1 MAAAAVCTST
11 ALPLARPAGADQ
23 LSSVQAQANALE
35 AKIQQTGSEIS
46 ALSQQYDAAQYHL
59 GQIQDQVSKTQAAI
73 VKTKQKVA
81 ADKASLRHAAIE
93 SYVTTGTTANSNP
106 LFDSNTRDYAAKAQY
121 GQVAAGKLSTAVAN
135 LTNSK
140 DRLDA
145 QQAQLQ
151 TQRSAAQSATA
162 SAANAVQ
169 RAQVL
174 QQQQNSNLSQ
184 VKGQIAT
191 LIDQKRAADAAAATV
206 AARQAIA
213 QAKADSSSPGSSP
226 PIPVPPSS
234 GGIGG
239 AAVAAAESQIGV
251 PYVWGASSPSSGF
264 DCSGLTMWA
273 YAQVGISL
281 PHYSG
286 AQMSGSTPVPI
297 SALEAGDL
305 LFYGP
310 GGSEHVAMYVGG
322 GMMIEAPR
330 AGSTVHI
337 SPMRLGSGFVGA
349 RRP

>member
-1 MAAAAVCTST
+1 
-11 ALPLARPAGADQ
+11 LARPAGADQ

-35 AKIQQTGSEIS
+35 ARIQQTGSEIS

-59 GQIQDQVSKTQAAI
+59 GQIQEQVSKTQDAI
-73 VKTKQKVA
+73 VKTKEKVA

-151 TQRSAAQSATA
+151 TQKSAAQSATA
-162 SAANAVQ
+162 SAAGAVQ

-174 QQQQNSNLSQ
+174 QQQQNANLSQ

-191 LIDQKRAADAAAATV
+191 LIDQKRAADAAAAAVT
-206 AARQAIA
+206 ARQAIA
-213 QAKADSSSPGSSP
+213 QAKANPVVTSDSSP

-251 PYVWGASSPSSGF
+251 PYVWGGSSPSGF

-281 PHYSG
+281 PHFSG

-297 SALEAGDL
+297 SALEPGDL

-330 AGSTVHI
+330 TGSSVRI
-337 SPMRLGSGFVGA
+337 SPMRLDSGFVGA